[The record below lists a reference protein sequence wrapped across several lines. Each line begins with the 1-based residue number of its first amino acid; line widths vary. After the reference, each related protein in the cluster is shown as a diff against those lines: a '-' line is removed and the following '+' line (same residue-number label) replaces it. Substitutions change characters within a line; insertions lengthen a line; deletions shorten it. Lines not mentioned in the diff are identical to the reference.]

1 MNTVRI
7 GVITIWAAVGV
18 TGYLSL
24 RDAVTGEAPPAQATR
39 AQSAQIARAQSTN
52 RAASHRAIDRRA
64 EHSLDM
70 PALNTV
76 TEPALD
82 PDTSDVTQPSQT
94 QNQVFDAL
102 NADIGPEGEYVDPQA
117 LAAALGSDPEL
128 GRLLNP

>member
-1 MNTVRI
+1 MNTIRI
-7 GVITIWAAVGV
+7 GVITIWAAVAV

-24 RDAVTGEAPPAQATR
+24 RDAATGEAPPAQATR

-52 RAASHRAIDRRA
+52 RAASHQAIDRA
-64 EHSLDM
+64 EHALDV
-70 PALNTV
+70 PALSTA
-76 TEPALD
+76 TEPAHD
-82 PDTSDVTQPSQT
+82 PDTSDVTQPAQT

-128 GRLLNP
+128 